1 MGKLSIST
9 LAVAAFFAANSAAF
23 GADLKGDPTSADY
36 VAERP
41 FSWTG
46 FYIGGR
52 LGYGNANHELSLKR
66 YHGDYC
72 FDQYGSQLSDDEVPV
87 NSTVAPED
95 TFNPFETGLPFKVN
109 TAGTCANEKLPD
121 AYNGGIFADDSIA
134 IDGTSQEIAS
144 LNGLNS
150 SGLTGGGQIGFD
162 YQIGRR
168 FVVGVFG
175 SYDLSQMDTTAS
187 IVGIDLDLIEKG
199 DEWSI
204 GARAGFLLHPRVM
217 AYVLAAYTEAEWTF
231 GDAALGGDKEVTFSG
246 VTVGGGLEYAVT
258 QNVFLGIEGTHT
270 FYGAETIFDTGTDPA
285 DPMGNGLRIEDEI
298 GETKVLGTLKIKLNA
313 DLGSSLGL

>member
-1 MGKLSIST
+1 MHKFSASVS
-9 LAVAAFFAANSAAF
+9 AVALAAFFASPALS
-23 GADLKGDPTSADY
+23 ADLKGDPTAADY
-36 VAERP
+36 AAERP

-52 LGYGNANHELSLKR
+52 LGYGNANHELSLDQ
-66 YHGDYC
+66 YHGSYC
-72 FDQYGSQLSDDEVPV
+72 FDKKNNEGDVPV
-87 NSTVAPED
+87 QPED
-95 TFNPFETGLPFKVN
+95 SFDPGYYVSGLN
-109 TAGTCANEKLPD
+109 EDGTCDTEEGQALV
-121 AYNGGIFADDSIA
+121 
-134 IDGTSQEIAS
+134 DGASREVAS

-187 IVGIDLDLIEKG
+187 IVGIDFDLIEKG

-246 VTVGGGLEYAVT
+246 VTVGGGLEYALT

-270 FYGAETIFDTGTDPA
+270 FYGEEKIFDSGTFEG
-285 DPMGNGLRIEDEI
+285 DPMGNGIRLNDEI
-298 GETKVLGTLKIKLNA
+298 GETKVLGTLKIKLNS
-313 DLGSSLGL
+313 DIGSNFGL